1 MGILLVVSTVQEI
14 QNAIAGLPEPDRL
27 RLFSWIHT
35 QEEDDLGNDPETL
48 SEAEEGARQLDA
60 GQGVTLEAARK
71 LTSRWTTK

>member
-1 MGILLVVSTVQEI
+1 MSTVQEI

-48 SEAEEGARQLDA
+48 SEAEEGVRQLDA

-71 LTSRWTTK
+71 LTSTWTTK

>member
-1 MGILLVVSTVQEI
+1 MSTLQEI
-14 QNAIAGLPEPDRL
+14 QDAIAGLTEPERL
-27 RLFSWIHT
+27 RLFKWIHA

-71 LTSRWTTK
+71 LLF